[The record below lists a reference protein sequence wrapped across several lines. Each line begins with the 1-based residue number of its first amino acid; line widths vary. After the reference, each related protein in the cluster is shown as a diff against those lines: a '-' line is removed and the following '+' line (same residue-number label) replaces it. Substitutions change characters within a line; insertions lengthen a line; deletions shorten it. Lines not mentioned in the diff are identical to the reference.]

1 MSHVQWGEKTYGA
14 EKIEVFQWGEGAVCR
29 IGKYCSVADR
39 VKVFLGG
46 DHKVN
51 WVSTFP
57 HKTQNG
63 TKGDVVIG
71 NDVWIGAT
79 STIMSGI
86 KISNGAVI
94 AAGSTVTKDV
104 PPYAIVTGN
113 PGKIVKYRFTEEQI
127 KDLLNIAW
135 WDWTENKIKEEC
147 MILWSS
153 DINDF
158 IKKHKK

>member
-57 HKTQNG
+57 HKSQNG
-63 TKGDVVIG
+63 TKGDIIIG
-71 NDVWIGAT
+71 NDVWLSHGV
-79 STIMSGI
+79 TIMSGV
-86 KISNGAVI
+86 KIGDGAII
-94 AAGSTVTKDV
+94 AANSHVVKDI
-104 PPYAIVTGN
+104 PISSSAIYLLN
-113 PGKIVKYRFTEEQI
+113 QNPLRLKSHIRRCPGKS
-127 KDLLNIAW
+127 LNG
-135 WDWTENKIKEEC
+135 
-147 MILWSS
+147 S
-153 DINDF
+153 
-158 IKKHKK
+158 

>member
-57 HKTQNG
+57 HKSQNG
-63 TKGDVVIG
+63 TKGDIIIG
-71 NDVWIGAT
+71 NDVWLSHGV
-79 STIMSGI
+79 TIMSGV
-86 KISNGAVI
+86 KIGDGAII
-94 AAGSTVTKDV
+94 AANSHVVKDV
-104 PPYAIVTGN
+104 DPYTICVEDRIIDLLLELKWWDLPEGDITSMQDILCDEPKYDVLNGLLQ
-113 PGKIVKYRFTEEQI
+113 KYR
-127 KDLLNIAW
+127 K
-135 WDWTENKIKEEC
+135 
-147 MILWSS
+147 
-153 DINDF
+153 
-158 IKKHKK
+158 